1 MRTASVRKLGVGIV
15 AAGLVL
21 TGCGT
26 TADGGSASGGDSG
39 PISGLR
45 VMVPNSPGSGYDTT
59 ARAWAQVLDDEK
71 IADSVEVF
79 NLEGAGGTVGLQRL
93 VNEKGNDKLLMQM
106 GLGVVGA
113 QFSNKSEATLDQT
126 TPIAK
131 LIEESEAIVVPANS
145 PFKSMSDLVTAWKT
159 DPGNTPVGGASN
171 PGGPDHLTPMLLAQ
185 EVGVKPSDVN
195 YVAYDGG
202 GELLAGI
209 LGGDVKFAAT
219 GIGEVSES
227 AAAGQVRILAVTTDK
242 PVDGVDA
249 PTLQDEGINLTFSN
263 WRGIV
268 APPGLDEAQTQSF
281 VDAVTKMHDSDAW
294 QKVLEDQG
302 WTDAF
307 STGDEFKSFVAD
319 ESKRV
324 QNVMSRRCC
333 SPRAGSPAAPS
344 GRRPYRW
351 WWVACWS
358 WSASSSPSTCSAAG
372 EVNPRAARTSNSV
385 AAPTGARSASSRW
398 PSWPTRCSSSR
409 SAGRCPARSCSGAP
423 PSRSAAGTTSATP

>member
-1 MRTASVRKLGVGIV
+1 MRTASLRRLTVGAV

-26 TADGGSASGGDSG
+26 TAEGGSASEGGTEEG

-59 ARAWAQVLDDEK
+59 ARAWVQVLEDEGL
-71 IADSVEVF
+71 AESVEVF

-93 VNEKGNDKLLMQM
+93 VNEKGNAELLMQM

-113 QFSNKSEATLDQT
+113 QYSNQSEATLDQT

-131 LIEESEAIVVPANS
+131 LIEEAEAIVVPASS
-145 PFKSMSDLVTAWKT
+145 PFQNMDDLVTAWKA

-185 EVGVKPSDVN
+185 EVGVTPSEVN

-209 LGGDVKFAAT
+209 LGGDIAFAAT
-219 GIGEVSES
+219 GVGEVTES
-227 AAAGQVRILAVTTDK
+227 AAAGDVRILAVTTDE
-242 PVDGVDA
+242 PVEGVDA
-249 PTLQDEGINLTFSN
+249 PTLQDEDIDLTFTN

-268 APPGLDEAQTQSF
+268 AAPEITEDETQRF
-281 VDAVTKMHDSDAW
+281 VDMITEMHDSDAW
-294 QKVLEDQG
+294 QQVLEDQG

-307 STGDEFKSFVAD
+307 ETGDDFSSYLTD
-319 ESKRV
+319 ESERV
-324 QNVMSRRCC
+324 EGVLSELGL
-333 SPRAGSPAAPS
+333 A
-344 GRRPYRW
+344 
-351 WWVACWS
+351 
-358 WSASSSPSTCSAAG
+358 
-372 EVNPRAARTSNSV
+372 
-385 AAPTGARSASSRW
+385 
-398 PSWPTRCSSSR
+398 
-409 SAGRCPARSCSGAP
+409 
-423 PSRSAAGTTSATP
+423 